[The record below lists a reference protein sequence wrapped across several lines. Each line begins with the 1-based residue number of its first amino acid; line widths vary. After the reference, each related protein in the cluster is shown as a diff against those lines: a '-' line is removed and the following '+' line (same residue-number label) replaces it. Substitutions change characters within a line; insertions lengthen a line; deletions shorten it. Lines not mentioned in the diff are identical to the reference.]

1 MTTWSDRAQAYRESP
16 THREGADLDLVV
28 EWCDPSVGV
37 KVLDVATGGGHV
49 ARRLRERGCEV
60 VSLDPSP
67 GMQADDHRVEFPPV
81 EALKQV
87 ARRSD
92 PDFDQQLRVL
102 RVHARDQRGKLR
114 PRNMVADANREALP
128 GSGKY
133 GKCAIVYF
141 QEFAGM
147 FEEGCAQ
154 GRKLHVPRRPLDE
167 PAAKPFF
174 EPLQLQ
180 ADRALRRPHDFSRA
194 REAAKL
200 GDADESLDG
209 IQVERALHHFLA
221 LSLISASIACQNSRA
236 ATTVSSSQKERKGPP
251 MPLLHI
257 SLRAGKPEA
266 YRQAIF
272 DSLYRAMR
280 ETLNVPED
288 DQFMTITEHD
298 AANFRHGTAYGVARS
313 DDLVYIQI
321 TVFNTRTVEQ
331 KKALFR
337 RIAELLGKSPGIRPE
352 DVFVNVIDAAKENW
366 SVGNGLA
373 QFA

>member
-1 MTTWSDRAQAYRESP
+1 
-16 THREGADLDLVV
+16 
-28 EWCDPSVGV
+28 
-37 KVLDVATGGGHV
+37 
-49 ARRLRERGCEV
+49 
-60 VSLDPSP
+60 
-67 GMQADDHRVEFPPV
+67 
-81 EALKQV
+81 
-87 ARRSD
+87 
-92 PDFDQQLRVL
+92 
-102 RVHARDQRGKLR
+102 
-114 PRNMVADANREALP
+114 
-128 GSGKY
+128 
-133 GKCAIVYF
+133 
-141 QEFAGM
+141 
-147 FEEGCAQ
+147 
-154 GRKLHVPRRPLDE
+154 
-167 PAAKPFF
+167 
-174 EPLQLQ
+174 
-180 ADRALRRPHDFSRA
+180 
-194 REAAKL
+194 
-200 GDADESLDG
+200 
-209 IQVERALHHFLA
+209 
-221 LSLISASIACQNSRA
+221 
-236 ATTVSSSQKERKGPP
+236 